1 MDYKLAN
8 RMDNVKPS
16 AIRELL
22 KFASDPK
29 VISFGGGFPDPDI
42 FPLDK
47 LEGVFATVISKYG
60 KSALQYTSSEGILP
74 LREKL
79 VVRMKTAGINCA
91 VDNLI
96 IIQGGQQGLDFMAKA
111 FINKGDVIIVERP
124 TFLGALIA
132 FNPYE
137 PQYKCVGTDDDGMDM
152 NELEQILKTTKNVK
166 FIYTVPE
173 FQNPT
178 GKTMPLERRK
188 RLIELANKYDVM
200 ILEDSPYREI
210 RFEGDAIPPIKSF
223 DTENRVVYLGSF
235 SKILCP
241 GIRLGWLIA
250 DRSLAA
256 RFTQLKAAADT
267 QNSTVNMYA
276 VNTFMETYDIDAH
289 IKVIRNAYRE
299 KRDIMLGA
307 IEEYFPKSV
316 SYTTPEGGLF
326 TWLTLPE
333 GQNAA
338 IIMVERLL
346 PEANVAYVPGDGFF
360 PVEPETNHA
369 RVNYSCMSGDKIKF
383 GIKRMGEI
391 FYDCFS

>member
-22 KFASDPK
+22 KFASDPN

-42 FPLDK
+42 FPLEK
-47 LEGVFATVISKYG
+47 LEGVFSTVISKYG
-60 KSALQYTSSEGILP
+60 KSALQYSSSEGILP

-79 VVRMKTAGINCA
+79 VARMKTAGVSC
-91 VDNLI
+91 DLENLI

-137 PQYKCVGTDDDGMDM
+137 PQYKCVSTDDNGMDT
-152 NELEQILKTTKNVK
+152 NALEEILKTTNNVK

-188 RLIELANKYDVM
+188 KLVELANKYDVM

-210 RFEGDAIPPIKSF
+210 RFEGEAIQPIKSF
-223 DTENRVVYLGSF
+223 DTEDRVVYLGSF

-241 GIRLGWLIA
+241 GIRLGWMIA
-250 DRSLAA
+250 EQGLAT

-276 VNTFMETYDIDAH
+276 VNTFMDSYDIDAH
-289 IKVIRNAYRE
+289 IKVIRDAYRV
-299 KRDIMLGA
+299 KRDVMLNA
-307 IEEYFPKSV
+307 IEENFPKSV
-316 SYTTPEGGLF
+316 SFTRPEGGLF
-326 TWLTLPE
+326 TWITLPE

-338 IIMVERLL
+338 TIMMKRLL

-360 PVEPETNHA
+360 PTEPEANHA
-369 RVNYSCMSGDKIKF
+369 RVNYSCMSEEKIKF

-391 FYDCFS
+391 FYDCFK